1 MFVTVVVSSGHIYKY
16 KCVYIWAADLHPPSL
31 WLWWLAPGW
40 TFWPLLGSES
50 AVCGMQEQSCPSPR
64 SRLPPTP
71 QAAPLDVPHSF
82 FFDSYSH
89 DDIGGDR
96 QNCLYGIMCV
106 KWGAHTHTKRESSV
120 VKSTQKFYLCK
131 SKDVKLKCYFGKR
144 EVTLTNITWVKVLKY
159 LTFTVL
165 E

>member
-1 MFVTVVVSSGHIYKY
+1 MFVTVVVSSRHTHTHTHTHTHIY
-16 KCVYIWAADLHPPSL
+16 KCVYIWAADLCSL

-50 AVCGMQEQSCPSPR
+50 AVCGIQEQSCPSPR
-64 SRLPPTP
+64 SRLPPTL

-89 DDIGGDR
+89 DDIGRDR

-106 KWGAHTHTKRESSV
+106 KWGARTHTKRGSSV
-120 VKSTQKFYLCK
+120 VKSTQNFYLN
-131 SKDVKLKCYFGKR
+131 KR
-144 EVTLTNITWVKVLKY
+144 CHIEMLLW
-159 LTFTVL
+159 
-165 E
+165 